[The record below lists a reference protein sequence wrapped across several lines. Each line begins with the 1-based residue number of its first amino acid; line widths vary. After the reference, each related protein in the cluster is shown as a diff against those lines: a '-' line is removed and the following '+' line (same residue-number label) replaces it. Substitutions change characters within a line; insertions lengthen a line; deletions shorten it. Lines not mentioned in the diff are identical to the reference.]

1 WNGPWT
7 RPLFPALFQDWIG
20 QGKVDQAHWGKW
32 KSQGVFFQGPQLL
45 CGPIFQG
52 GRPAHKPVEG
62 EQGRQD
68 PDGTATGGSFQ
79 TVGPRVDRPRGFY
92 LQGQGWGGRYLGNHR
107 PPGQF

>member
-1 WNGPWT
+1 MEPYLPLRWERKPKETAYQRGVGGTPGTPCGRGEQGNLLFCKWNGPWT

-62 EQGRQD
+62 E
-68 PDGTATGGSFQ
+68 
-79 TVGPRVDRPRGFY
+79 
-92 LQGQGWGGRYLGNHR
+92 
-107 PPGQF
+107 